1 MPTIEQL
8 EKLLAL
14 DPSDPFVHY
23 GLGQE
28 HANAGDHTK
37 AIACY
42 DQTLALDPVYC
53 YAYFFKAQS
62 LQELGHPDQA
72 IECVKL
78 GITKARESN
87 DMHAASELAGLLDE
101 IE

>member
-8 EKLLAL
+8 EKILAL

-37 AIACY
+37 AIECY

-101 IE
+101 ME